1 MPTKIDAVGSAHTTM
16 DGHILGAA
24 VAATA
29 AAAAVSREELCEL
42 LSAMSTVA
50 IEDVK
55 RLCAVPVPAAA
66 SAVARGAS
74 ASVAVAGLACVAAR
88 SLAQRARRSAAA
100 VPAAAAP
107 AAPGRLVERVAG
119 FVAGAELAMNA
130 AARCRP
136 GSGAAG
142 AMAAAAAFANAA
154 SSAHAAVLI
163 AYYDVVIAT
172 EGPLDTPHGR
182 AALSPKKRQKTKE
195 GDLRPHMERRDLL
208 VWAVRATALTL
219 SSFAVPAQKPRPS
232 DAETE
237 EKFAAARLRFAAAR
251 LRHSGGRGTAGPQT
265 VFEHHIGL
273 LDLSVAIR
281 MWCATP
287 GEKWNFVCA
296 EERARWW

>member
-1 MPTKIDAVGSAHTTM
+1 M

-29 AAAAVSREELCEL
+29 AAAAVSRDELCEL

-55 RLCAVPVPAAA
+55 RLCAVPAAA

-100 VPAAAAP
+100 APAAAAP
-107 AAPGRLVERVAG
+107 AAPGRLVERVTG
-119 FVAGAELAMNA
+119 FV
-130 AARCRP
+130 
-136 GSGAAG
+136 
-142 AMAAAAAFANAA
+142 AAAFANAA

-163 AYYDVVIAT
+163 AYYDIVIAT

-195 GDLRPHMERRDLL
+195 GDIRPDMECRDLL
-208 VWAVRATALTL
+208 VRAVRATALTL

-232 DAETE
+232 DAEIE

-251 LRHSGGRGTAGPQT
+251 LRRSGGRGTAGPQT
-265 VFEHHIGL
+265 VFEYHIDL

-296 EERARWW
+296 EERARW